1 MDTFLRCKISR
12 GQFSREVAVR
22 GATFDGTGYS
32 LFAEKDDVEFDGPLQ
47 GFEEVDGWM
56 RVEVLQEERG
66 LALVRLPAEAFEN
79 GYFLTVN
86 ADQVQRRQAKQEA

>member
-1 MDTFLRCKISR
+1 M
-12 GQFSREVAVR
+12 
-22 GATFDGTGYS
+22 
-32 LFAEKDDVEFDGPLQ
+32 DDVDFDGPLQ
-47 GFEEVDGWM
+47 GSEAVDGSM

-86 ADQVQRRQAKQEA
+86 ADQVQRRQARQEA